1 MPPSPLLRLMSLS
14 RTLSFRVVAA
24 SLVSAVLATV
34 GMTWWSASVMQNQ
47 ATRALLHSS
56 AAEVEAVAN
65 LLSSRIEVMHTVL
78 SGAVPDRGEAWM
90 ADPQA
95 MQSHLDRQASLLSL
109 FDWVFLGDLAGQL
122 AVLSGARP
130 LPDATKQAQIDVPA
144 WSTEV
149 SKETA
154 AVARLVHLLK
164 GNAPAIVLTVPVRG
178 EHGQLLG
185 MLGGVIALQ
194 SPQMGSFRRVIEQD
208 MEQSGTRTLLVA
220 DDGTIVFHPDSRR
233 VLGSAAL
240 EPNLQEAFASW
251 VDNGRTVHAE
261 GVASLADDGLVA
273 MAGMPASQWMV
284 MRWLDVDQA
293 FQPLRRS
300 VSVVWGAGVMV
311 ALLMG
316 SLAGAGVWLS
326 TRSVR
331 RLQSQA
337 EGLLLQPEGM
347 MGRDWLEEDSEIGR
361 LARAFREV
369 VEQREQ
375 RGAETRHLLDQLRA
389 MLDLAPVGIA
399 FARSGR
405 IELISEHLAR
415 LLGRSVQSLVG
426 EPIDAIQIMSEDR
439 AGLVESVRLSFA
451 DSGYFDGN
459 ARFMRP
465 DGSEFHG
472 RMRAREVVKG
482 DFQAGTIWIIE
493 DVTAELE
500 AQKQLSW
507 QAGHDPLTGLS
518 NRLVFEQELKLA
530 FEAPRTVEEPS
541 FCALFLDLDRF
552 KQVNDSAG
560 HAAGDKLLCDL
571 ALLMVA
577 QVRQNDMV
585 ARLGGDEFAV
595 LLPFCPLNRALD
607 IAEAIRREI
616 EAYRLVW
623 DGQTLGVGASIGV
636 ISSNGAYESTEAL
649 MRAADAACYVAK
661 HGGRNR
667 VVVGEPGVVRSA
679 QAVELDEA

>member
-1 MPPSPLLRLMSLS
+1 VPPSPLLRLMSLS

-34 GMTWWSASVMQNQ
+34 GMTWWSVSVMQGQ
-47 ATRALLHSS
+47 ATRALLESS
-56 AAEVEAVAN
+56 ASGVEAVAN
-65 LLSSRIEVMHTVL
+65 LLSSRIEVLHTVL
-78 SGAVPDRGEAWM
+78 AGAEPHRAELWMSDR
-90 ADPQA
+90 DS
-95 MQSHLDRQASLLSL
+95 MQVHLDRQAGMLSL
-109 FDWVFLGDLAGQL
+109 FDWVFLGDLSGEL
-122 AVLSGARP
+122 AVMSGSRP
-130 LPDATKQAQIDVPA
+130 LPTAALRTQIDVVKWVKAQPLA
-144 WSTEV
+144 
-149 SKETA
+149 TA
-154 AVARLVHLLK
+154 SVANLVHVLK
-164 GNAPAIVLTVPVRG
+164 GHSPAIVLTVPVHG
-178 EHGQLLG
+178 GQGQLLG
-185 MLGGVIALQ
+185 MVGGVIDLQ
-194 SPQMGSFRRVIEQD
+194 SPQLGSFRRVIEQD
-208 MEQSGTRTLLVA
+208 MEQSGARMVLVTR
-220 DDGTIVFHPDSRR
+220 DGTIIFHPDGRR
-233 VLGSAAL
+233 VLGNVVR
-240 EPNLQEAFASW
+240 EPNLQAAYARW

-273 MAGMPASQWMV
+273 MAGMPASEWMV

-293 FQPLRRS
+293 LLPLRQS
-300 VSVVWGAGVMV
+300 VRVVWGAGLVV

-337 EGLLLQPEGM
+337 ERLLLQPEGM

-399 FARSGR
+399 FARNGR

-415 LLGRSVQSLVG
+415 LLGRTVQSLVG
-426 EPIDAIQIMSEDR
+426 ERMDAIEVMSEDR
-439 AGLVESVRLSFA
+439 AGLQQSVRASFA

-459 ARFMRP
+459 ARFVRP

-482 DFQAGTIWIIE
+482 DFQAGTIWIVE
-493 DVTAELE
+493 DVTAELA

-530 FEAPRTVEEPS
+530 FDAPRTVEEPT
-541 FCALFLDLDRF
+541 FCALFIDLDRF

-571 ALLMVA
+571 SLLMVA

-607 IAEAIRREI
+607 IAEAIRREV
-616 EAYRLVW
+616 EAYRLLW

-667 VVVGEPGVVRSA
+667 VVVGEPAVARGA
-679 QAVELDEA
+679 EAVELGEV